1 MYKVP
6 LHVIEVYIRTF
17 CPHEHNGSYWHN
29 LTRATSITHPAN
41 VFKGR
46 ADDDNV
52 KSHCWNNYLKLRNAS
67 QIHTTHA
74 HQFNNVMSFVV
85 LIGYGKCSC
94 DMSGEG
100 NGSTIQM
107 HMPYINWR
115 LGWAGS
121 MHVSLWY
128 IHSCNFIAVGGK
140 NVRQTLCQ
148 WDCTHTSSY

>member
-1 MYKVP
+1 
-6 LHVIEVYIRTF
+6 
-17 CPHEHNGSYWHN
+17 
-29 LTRATSITHPAN
+29 
-41 VFKGR
+41 
-46 ADDDNV
+46 
-52 KSHCWNNYLKLRNAS
+52 
-67 QIHTTHA
+67 
-74 HQFNNVMSFVV
+74 
-85 LIGYGKCSC
+85 
-94 DMSGEG
+94 MSGEG

-148 WDCTHTSSY
+148 